1 MGSIR
6 KYEGLKGRRG
16 RGTADYNLI
25 GLSRNAHRF
34 SYVVK
39 RVTVIL

>member
-1 MGSIR
+1 MKVLRIKEDEKLLLSVR
-6 KYEGLKGRRG
+6 ETMDL
-16 RGTADYNLI
+16 L

-39 RVTVIL
+39 RVKVIL